1 MRALHVVHD
10 RYSPAEL
17 FVPPLE
23 DQGFR
28 VDTVLAPDEP
38 LPESLA
44 GFDAFVVGGG
54 VMDVAQRDELPYLA
68 HEIDLFA
75 EAVRDGVPAV
85 GLCLGAQLLT
95 AAAGGEV
102 VRSEPAE
109 VGWAPVRRLPAAAG
123 DPIAAALPERFTA
136 FQWHKYAC
144 RPPAGVQRLAEN
156 DVCVQAFRVGASA
169 WGTQFHIE
177 VTERILRGW
186 HREAAAQL
194 AEHGWDDDRFEES
207 LRTLLP
213 PHVEIGQ
220 EMAVR
225 FARLARERAR
235 RAA

>member
-10 RYSPAEL
+10 HYSPAEL

-23 DQGFR
+23 DAGFH
-28 VDTVLAPDEP
+28 VETVLAPDER

-44 GFDAFVVGGG
+44 GYDAFVVGGG
-54 VMDVAQRDELPYLA
+54 VMDVAQREELPYLA
-68 HEIDLFA
+68 REIDLFA
-75 EAVRDGVPAV
+75 EALREGVPAV

-102 VRSEPAE
+102 VPSEPAE
-109 VGWAPVRRLPAAAG
+109 IGWAPVRRLPAAAD
-123 DPIAAALPERFTA
+123 DPVAAALPERFTA
-136 FQWHKYAC
+136 FEWHKFAC
-144 RPPAGVQRLAEN
+144 RPPAGAEPLAEN
-156 DVCVQAFRVGASA
+156 DVCVQAFRVGPRA

-186 HREAAAQL
+186 HREAAAAL
-194 AEHGWDDDRFEES
+194 AENGWDDARFEES

-213 PHVEIGQ
+213 PHMAIGE
-220 EMAVR
+220 EMGRR
-225 FARLARERAR
+225 FARIARERAR